1 MKLKIS
7 SGLFAAIFLVLIYL
21 FWNNKLGGPSPLSA
35 VDANPT
41 SQDIEQWSVEH
52 FQKEGWRIWN
62 NNPSLDTYS
71 RNFDSGEKRD
81 GNLQFAPWGKD
92 NWGLKAYGWGEGVGE
107 KDVALSRLKAQDGKF
122 YIKVRQEGGFYGNG
136 TMIQGWNW
144 GSCEDVPWH
153 CPPPLIAGDKKI
165 VLSLDLKI
173 DSIDPGQ
180 WYSLTRWLMIGATFW
195 FRSPDLPKPLVT
207 DLGFYINRSIMF
219 SHESASGYHYQ
230 KMVVANKTEA
240 INCWRHYDI
249 DLIWFINDAFRRFN
263 IPESARKTLALQSV
277 EMLVESKESGAAIE
291 VGNFALYYK

>member
-122 YIKVRQEGGFYGNG
+122 YIKVR
-136 TMIQGWNW
+136 
-144 GSCEDVPWH
+144 
-153 CPPPLIAGDKKI
+153 
-165 VLSLDLKI
+165 
-173 DSIDPGQ
+173 
-180 WYSLTRWLMIGATFW
+180 
-195 FRSPDLPKPLVT
+195 LV
-207 DLGFYINRSIMF
+207 F
-219 SHESASGYHYQ
+219 
-230 KMVVANKTEA
+230 
-240 INCWRHYDI
+240 
-249 DLIWFINDAFRRFN
+249 FN
-263 IPESARKTLALQSV
+263 IVCL
-277 EMLVESKESGAAIE
+277 
-291 VGNFALYYK
+291 